1 MERAKSIIEQNGVV
15 YYLEGATT
23 KVIEKYDE
31 NLRACL
37 KDLDYHYIN
46 GYEGNVR
53 ELDLSWISKQ
63 DVIDIKTNPGL
74 SRIYLNCT
82 NTKCAALK
90 TEERIVCDINVD
102 CNIVVAGSALK
113 RFLAN
118 NYEVIDKI
126 NFHNVSNLVVKKYLE
141 DLGCAY
147 GIEVEFVDF
156 GLQLEIKEEAGELV
170 A

>member
-46 GYEGNVR
+46 GYEGNVT

-82 NTKCAALK
+82 NRNYITKKLCCK
-90 TEERIVCDINVD
+90 YDN
-102 CNIVVAGSALK
+102 
-113 RFLAN
+113 RFL
-118 NYEVIDKI
+118 
-126 NFHNVSNLVVKKYLE
+126 L
-141 DLGCAY
+141 
-147 GIEVEFVDF
+147 
-156 GLQLEIKEEAGELV
+156 
-170 A
+170 

>member
-1 MERAKSIIEQNGVV
+1 MLYGTLILIVSR
-15 YYLEGATT
+15 L
-23 KVIEKYDE
+23 
-31 NLRACL
+31 L
-37 KDLDYHYIN
+37 KDKKKTKN
-46 GYEGNVR
+46 GLIILFSVMAV
-53 ELDLSWISKQ
+53 LI
-63 DVIDIKTNPGL
+63 GL

-141 DLGCAY
+141 DLGCTY
-147 GIEVEFVDF
+147 GIEVEFIDF
-156 GLQLEIKEEAGELV
+156 GLQLEFNDESSELIV
-170 A
+170 